1 MFVSFFQQMFLR
13 ADKAMPSVAGH
24 GRVGAA
30 CPDDLSGA
38 VEQVVDR
45 LYSRLRVVPNYARL
59 LQEPIATTFR
69 YIDEVA
75 ESIPGPLQCSRSRFS
90 EDPHAKAFFVSPQH
104 MQEVFSQSDEVRR
117 LFDANPLA
125 EDCWGLLCMHR
136 QERTQ
141 PGMALVNDKLQRD
154 VMQTSV
160 SFTDHQIVS
169 PGIDEMAAR
178 CALKCCMFDGLLSYI
193 QRRATEAKTRTL
205 DLENRLN
212 SLNSRLRRV
221 SREADPEN
229 RGPELA
235 AKIGELEQQLAGQEL
250 RLSTLSEHL
259 DFVAYVLSRPAEF
272 LDSDRCSL
280 RLNRQAVRLEDDDEA
295 PAYEL
300 ELSEFRI
307 ASQQPRIGAMVRF
320 PRAEL
325 LPQPDLLKQAD
336 LFLAI

>member
-1 MFVSFFQQMFLR
+1 MFAR
-13 ADKAMPSVAGH
+13 ANESAPLAAADGH
-24 GRVGAA
+24 TGGT
-30 CPDDLSGA
+30 CTDDLSST

-45 LYSRLRVVPNYARL
+45 LYSRLRVVPNYVRL
-59 LQEPIATTFR
+59 LQEPIAITFR
-69 YIDEVA
+69 YIDQVA
-75 ESIPGPLQCSRSRFS
+75 DSIAGPLQCSRSRFS
-90 EDPHAKAFFVSPQH
+90 EDPLSNAFFVSPQH
-104 MQEVFSQSDEVRR
+104 MQEVFSQSDDVRR

-125 EDCWGLLCMHR
+125 EDCWALLCMHR

-141 PGMALVNDKLQRD
+141 PGMALVNDNLRRD

-178 CALKCCMFDGLLSYI
+178 CALKCCMFDALLSYI

-212 SLNSRLRRV
+212 SLNNRLRRL
-221 SREADPEN
+221 SHAADPEN
-229 RGPELA
+229 QGPALT
-235 AKIGELEQQLAGQEL
+235 AKIEEIEQQLAAQEL

-259 DFVAYVLSRPAEF
+259 DFVAHVMSHPAEV
-272 LDSDRCSL
+272 LDINRCSL
-280 RLNRQAVRLEDDDEA
+280 RLNRQAVKLEDDDET

-307 ASQQPRIGAMVRF
+307 ASQPPRIGAMVRF

>member
-1 MFVSFFQQMFLR
+1 MFASFFQQMFLR
-13 ADKAMPSVAGH
+13 ANEAAPLAAADGH
-24 GRVGAA
+24 TGGA
-30 CPDDLSGA
+30 CTDDLSST

-45 LYSRLRVVPNYARL
+45 LYSRLRVVPNYVRL

-69 YIDEVA
+69 YIDQVA
-75 ESIPGPLQCSRSRFS
+75 ESIAGPLQCSRSRFS
-90 EDPHAKAFFVSPQH
+90 EDPLANAFFVSPQH

-125 EDCWGLLCMHR
+125 EDCWALLCMHR

-141 PGMALVNDKLQRD
+141 PGMALVNDNLRRD

-169 PGIDEMAAR
+169 PGIDEIAAR
-178 CALKCCMFDGLLSYI
+178 CALKCCMFDAMLSYI

-212 SLNSRLRRV
+212 SLNNRLRRL
-221 SREADPEN
+221 SHAADPEN
-229 RGPELA
+229 QRPALT
-235 AKIGELEQQLAGQEL
+235 AKIEEIEQQLAAQEL

-259 DFVAYVLSRPAEF
+259 DFVAHVMSHPAEV
-272 LDSDRCSL
+272 LDINRCSL
-280 RLNRQAVRLEDDDEA
+280 RLNRQAVKLEDDDET

-307 ASQQPRIGAMVRF
+307 ASQPPRIGAMVRF

>member
-1 MFVSFFQQMFLR
+1 MFASFFQQMFLR
-13 ADKAMPSVAGH
+13 ADEGMPLAAGS
-24 GRVGAA
+24 GRIGGA

-38 VEQVVDR
+38 VDQVVDR
-45 LYSRLRVVPNYARL
+45 LYSRLRVVPNYAQVL
-59 LQEPIATTFR
+59 KEPVATTFR

-75 ESIPGPLQCSRSRFS
+75 ESIVGPLQCSRSRFS
-90 EDPHAKAFFVSPQH
+90 EDPHANAFFVSPQH

-169 PGIDEMAAR
+169 PGTDEMSAR

-193 QRRATEAKTRTL
+193 QRRATEAKTQTL

-212 SLNSRLRRV
+212 SLNGRLRRL

-229 RGPELA
+229 RGPTLTK
-235 AKIGELEQQLAGQEL
+235 KIQELEQQLAAQEL

-259 DFVAYVLSRPAEF
+259 DFVAHVLSHPADF
-272 LDSDRCSL
+272 LSSDRCSL
-280 RLNRQAVRLEDDDEA
+280 RLNRQAVKLENDDET
-295 PAYEL
+295 PAYDL

-307 ASQQPRIGAMVRF
+307 AWQPPRIGAMVRF

>member
-1 MFVSFFQQMFLR
+1 MFLR
-13 ADKAMPSVAGH
+13 ADETVPLAAADGLL
-24 GRVGAA
+24 GGA
-30 CPDDLSGA
+30 CTEDLSGA

-59 LQEPIATTFR
+59 LQGPVATTFR
-69 YIDEVA
+69 YIDKVA
-75 ESIPGPLQCSRSRFS
+75 ESIPGPLLCSRSRFS
-90 EDPHAKAFFVSPQH
+90 ADPHANAFFVSPQH

-117 LFDANPLA
+117 LFNANPLA

-141 PGMALVNDKLQRD
+141 PGMAVVNDELRRD

-178 CALKCCMFDGLLSYI
+178 CALKCCMFDALLSFI
-193 QRRATEAKTRTL
+193 QRKATEAKTRTL
-205 DLENRLN
+205 ELENRLN
-212 SLNSRLRRV
+212 SLNSRLRRL
-221 SREADPEN
+221 SRDGDPEN
-229 RGPELA
+229 RRTALTESIQA
-235 AKIGELEQQLAGQEL
+235 LEQQLAAQEP
-250 RLSTLSEHL
+250 RLSALSEHL
-259 DFVAYVLSRPAEF
+259 DFVAYVLSHPGEF
-272 LDSDRCSL
+272 LSSDRCLL
-280 RLNRQAVRLEDDDEA
+280 RLNRQAVKLEDDDEM

-325 LPQPDLLKQAD
+325 LPEPDLLKQAD

>member
-1 MFVSFFQQMFLR
+1 MFASFFQQIFLR
-13 ADKAMPSVAGH
+13 ADEAVPAAAAH
-24 GRVGAA
+24 GRASGA

-45 LYSRLRVVPNYARL
+45 LYSRLRVVPNYVRVL
-59 LQEPIATTFR
+59 KEPIATTFR

-75 ESIPGPLQCSRSRFS
+75 DSIPGPLQCSRSSFS
-90 EDPHAKAFFVSPQH
+90 EDPHAHAFFVSPQH

-117 LFDANPLA
+117 LFNANPLA
-125 EDCWGLLCMHR
+125 EDCWGLLCMYR

-178 CALKCCMFDGLLSYI
+178 CALKCCMFDALLSYI
-193 QRRATEAKTRTL
+193 QRRATAAKTRTL
-205 DLENRLN
+205 DLENRLK
-212 SLNSRLRRV
+212 SLNGRLRRL
-221 SREADPEN
+221 SREADHAN
-229 RGPELA
+229 RMPALTSKVE
-235 AKIGELEQQLAGQEL
+235 ELEQQLGAQEP

-259 DFVAYVLSRPAEF
+259 DFVAYVLSHPAEF

-280 RLNRQAVRLEDDDEA
+280 RLNRQAVKLEDDDET